1 MAGGGTGRAGSDP
14 NGARGGLGQA
24 GAGESA
30 PSARRGGGRGSSRL
44 AVPNLLPNLGNDNV
58 SSQGA
63 AFIITGQ
70 GSHGPTTDVGRANV
84 FRPTGDSQGSLT
96 ASAPSSGPTAPGAYV
111 APDTGD
117 VAPDQQS
124 LVKAYFDPN
133 AATAGQ

>member
-1 MAGGGTGRAGSDP
+1 MGAAGAAEGALSARHGGGGV
-14 NGARGGLGQA
+14 GA
-24 GAGESA
+24 
-30 PSARRGGGRGSSRL
+30 SRV

-96 ASAPSSGPTAPGAYV
+96 ASAPSIGPTALGTYV

-124 LVKAYFDPN
+124 LVKAYFDPS
-133 AATAGQ
+133 TTGTGQ